1 MEQTRWLAAHR
12 RSSALSAIRAR
23 ARLPARASCVFLFIC
38 ALKEMNSKLCLHR
51 FTVKRNETTLHES
64 IITLITWVLVTGNVA
79 QSVEGTL
86 GSDSHLGQYFIFHV
100 QTSPKEKQK
109 HFSYFSFDF
118 NCISKVK
125 KEARE
130 KKKSFPSFTRTQH
143 QSFCLDIP
151 DIVLLL

>member
-1 MEQTRWLAAHR
+1 
-12 RSSALSAIRAR
+12 
-23 ARLPARASCVFLFIC
+23 
-38 ALKEMNSKLCLHR
+38 MNSKLCLHR
-51 FTVKRNETTLHES
+51 FTVKRSETTLHES

-79 QSVEGTL
+79 QSVEGTV

-130 KKKSFPSFTRTQH
+130 KKKKLSIIH
-143 QSFCLDIP
+143 P
-151 DIVLLL
+151 DVASVFLSGYPRHCPAVVKALHSDNLNCIYQM